1 MKFPVDT
8 RVSGRYGA
16 AGNETH
22 RSPSR
27 EVGGAVRV
35 VSRRS
40 GGVMPETHDCKR
52 VIGRGRCVRPRY
64 WLSREWKKHIVAAK
78 RGHFVLCSKRHWGV
92 SVWSCVRDGA
102 ETLIFPD
109 CSTYM
114 EMTLMKRRGTPTERK
129 DTLHLA
135 AVESVILTKLHPLV
149 AHCCH
154 TQYED
159 GTARKPGWWT
169 VKTMGSAWVVEVK
182 DPDSCSRLVVVQ
194 QTLDDALTLASV
206 LLESE
211 EAPWEPDP
219 WLKAAE
225 SKGKRK

>member
-1 MKFPVDT
+1 M
-8 RVSGRYGA
+8 
-16 AGNETH
+16 
-22 RSPSR
+22 
-27 EVGGAVRV
+27 RV
-35 VSRRS
+35 VTRRL
-40 GGVMPETHDCKR
+40 GEAVEAPHDCKR

-64 WLSREWKKHIVAAK
+64 WLSRDWRVHTVAARK
-78 RGHFVLCSKRHWGV
+78 GHFVLCAKRHWGV
-92 SVWSCVRDGA
+92 SIWKGVTNGEEHLVWDDCTCYA
-102 ETLIFPD
+102 E
-109 CSTYM
+109 M
-114 EMTLMKRRGTPTERK
+114 VAMKRRGTPAERK
-129 DTLHLA
+129 DTLHIA
-135 AVESVILTKLHPLV
+135 AIESVLLTKLHPLV